1 MKVNKYWA
9 KSIMFMCLSLEMKYQ
24 IFTGGKT
31 TTNPKCQMNA
41 FCSIKKKKRKE
52 KKKMDL

>member
-1 MKVNKYWA
+1 
-9 KSIMFMCLSLEMKYQ
+9 MFMCLSLEMKYQ

>member
-1 MKVNKYWA
+1 
-9 KSIMFMCLSLEMKYQ
+9 MFMCLSLEMKYQ

-41 FCSIKKKKRKE
+41 FCSIKKKKKE
-52 KKKMDL
+52 NGFITEKNEFLDID

>member
-1 MKVNKYWA
+1 
-9 KSIMFMCLSLEMKYQ
+9 MFMCLSLEMKYQ

-41 FCSIKKKKRKE
+41 FCSIKKKKE
-52 KKKMDL
+52 KKKRKWIYNREKRILGH